1 MDTKRLTYY
10 CTIVEQGQ
18 ISRAARLLNMS
29 QPPLSQRLK
38 ELEDELG
45 VQLIIREGHAWQV
58 TESGRMLYERARQVL
73 DQLGDIPSEVKNV
86 ADGLSGTIRIGTS
99 SVCAS
104 HFLKLLPG
112 FNARFPRLKFSLLI
126 SDSSDLATH
135 VESRELDF
143 AILLLPVPKEG
154 NTVRLLPT
162 GNLCVVMP
170 AGLAPAGLPTRI
182 GVEHLAGIPLIC
194 MRRWTGGGTFEF
206 LLKAFQEKDI
216 EPRII
221 LDSPDVRT
229 LLGCLLRGLQAAAI
243 IPASEIPGTLGDR
256 FEIHPLDLPGLT
268 LHPALIHR
276 TDRYLSQA
284 IRDVIEAIVAG

>member
-1 MDTKRLTYY
+1 MDTKRLTYF

-73 DQLGDIPSEVKNV
+73 DQLGDIPTEVKNA
-86 ADGLSGTIRIGTS
+86 ADGLSGTIRIGAS

-104 HFLKLLPG
+104 NFLKVLPAL
-112 FNARFPRLKFSLLI
+112 NQRYPKLKFSLLI
-126 SDSSDLATH
+126 SDSSDLANH

-143 AILLLPVPKEG
+143 AILLLPVPQEG

-162 GNLCVVMP
+162 GSLCAVMP
-170 AGLAPAGLPTRI
+170 SELEPEGLPERI
-182 GVEHLAGIPLIC
+182 GVEHLAGIPLMC
-194 MRRWTGGGTFEF
+194 MRRWTGGGTYEAI
-206 LLKAFQEKDI
+206 LKAFQEKGIAPDI
-216 EPRII
+216 L

-229 LLGCLLRGLQAAAI
+229 LLGCLLRGVRAAAI
-243 IPASEIPGTLGDR
+243 VPATEIPGTMGGR
-256 FEIHPLDLPGLT
+256 FRIHPLDLPGLT
-268 LHPALIHR
+268 LHPVLIHR
-276 TDRYLSQA
+276 SDRYLSKA
-284 IRDVIEAIVAG
+284 ARDVIEAIVAG

>member
-1 MDTKRLTYY
+1 MDTKRLTYF

-58 TESGRMLYERARQVL
+58 TESGQLLYERARQVL
-73 DQLGDIPSEVKNV
+73 DQLGDLPSEVKNV

-104 HFLKLLPG
+104 TFLKVLPSLH
-112 FNARFPRLKFSLLI
+112 RRYPRLKFSLLI
-126 SDSSDLATH
+126 SDSSDLANH
-135 VESRELDF
+135 VDSRELDF
-143 AILLLPVPKEG
+143 AILLLPVPEEG
-154 NTVRLLPT
+154 YTVRLLPT
-162 GNLCVVMP
+162 GNLVVVLPPSLEPEGMP
-170 AGLAPAGLPTRI
+170 ERV
-182 GVEHLAGIPLIC
+182 GVEHLAGIPLLC
-194 MRRWTGGGTFEF
+194 MRRWTGGGTYEY
-206 LLKAFQEKDI
+206 LLKAFQEKKI
-216 EPRII
+216 RPNI
-221 LDSPDVRT
+221 LLDCPDVRT
-229 LLGCLLRGLQAAAI
+229 LLGCLLRGLEAAAI
-243 IPASEIPGTLGDR
+243 IPASEIPSTLGGR
-256 FEIHPLDLPGLT
+256 FSIHPLDLPGMS

-284 IRDVIEAIVAG
+284 ARDVIETIVAG